1 MFLRIKNFFRR
12 IAGKKEVSDL
22 RYDPADFTTVQELW
36 DHIDTR
42 GHGKEAFLIVIDK
55 NNVRCYAR
63 VSKEESYLNEAI
75 KVALDHF
82 KNGNK

>member
-1 MFLRIKNFFRR
+1 MFLRTKNFFRW
-12 IAGKKEVSDL
+12 ITGKKGVSDL
-22 RYDPADFTTVQELW
+22 YYDPSDFTTVQDLW
-36 DHIDTR
+36 NHIDTR

-82 KNGNK
+82 ENGNK